1 MIAVPGGVP
10 GSVRDW
16 LLGFAFKFV
25 DGAQVRRLLR
35 VAAEI
40 ERRWLRNMPYLHIW
54 PDAEEDVADLEK
66 LMRVCEATLIKY
78 LPHGDLYQLVSTFS
92 RVFTGVEWLITGLLM
107 DQMMQTGILLLGPC
121 DGGLKQACTT
131 YSGQL

>member
-1 MIAVPGGVP
+1 M
-10 GSVRDW
+10 REW

-78 LPHGDLYQLVSTFS
+78 LRHG
-92 RVFTGVEWLITGLLM
+92 
-107 DQMMQTGILLLGPC
+107 
-121 DGGLKQACTT
+121 A
-131 YSGQL
+131 